1 MRLGSRRARARDG
14 QLVLVSPDLR
24 RALPVDEIA
33 PTLQDALDRWTE
45 VKDALRAADEQ
56 LRSGQ
61 VAGVELAAGD
71 LLAPLPR
78 AYAWI
83 DCGAY
88 SHPMELIAQ
97 LQGTEPP
104 DPARAGRPPF
114 YDGASKFIASG
125 EPLSTLGSDEMDI
138 EAELAFVLADVEL
151 GASDKEAGSAIV
163 GVTVVNDV
171 SLRDVLRQDL
181 AAGMGIY
188 HAKPPCSMAPTIVT
202 LDELGN
208 AWDGEHV
215 HAQMHSWMNSRLIGH
230 PDTGVDIAATVPEL
244 IAQAAR
250 TRPLIAGTVLGTGT
264 VSNRDPGVGTAC
276 IIEQRIRETLAE
288 GFPTTR
294 FLRPG
299 DELVIDLRV
308 GDDSVAGAL
317 HHAIVPDQVTSRGVD
332 ERPAGPRVGPIPAGF
347 H

>member
-1 MRLGSRRARARDG
+1 MRLGSRRAHSRDG
-14 QLVLVSPDLR
+14 QLVLVTPDLR
-24 RALPVDEIA
+24 RALPVKEIA

-45 VKDALRAADEQ
+45 VEDALRAADER
-56 LRSGQ
+56 LRSG
-61 VAGVELAAGD
+61 VAGVELAEGD

-88 SHPMELIAQ
+88 THLIELACRM
-97 LQGTEPP
+97 QGTEPP
-104 DPARAGRPPF
+104 DPARASRPPF
-114 YDGASKFIASG
+114 YDGVSSRFIASG
-125 EPLSTLGSDEMDI
+125 EPLATLGSEEMDI
-138 EAELAFVLADVEL
+138 EAELAFVLADVDL
-151 GASDKEAGSAIV
+151 GASEKEADSAIV

-171 SLRDVLRQDL
+171 SFRDVLRDDL

-202 LDELGN
+202 LDELGD

-215 HAQMHSWMNSRLIGH
+215 HAQMNSWVNRRLIGH

-244 IAQAAR
+244 ITQAAR

-264 VSNRDPGVGTAC
+264 VSNRDPEVGAAC
-276 IIEQRIRETLAE
+276 IIEKRIRESMTR
-288 GFPTTR
+288 GFPETR

-317 HHAIVPDQVTSRGVD
+317 HHTIVPHQVADRGVYD
-332 ERPAGPRVGPIPAGF
+332 RSVGEHNLHPA
-347 H
+347 

>member
-1 MRLGSRRARARDG
+1 MRLGTRRARTRDG
-14 QLVLVSPDLR
+14 QLVLVNADLR

-45 VKDALRAADEQ
+45 VENALRTANEQ
-56 LRSGQ
+56 FRSGK
-61 VAGVELAAGD
+61 VAGVELAPGD

-97 LQGTEPP
+97 LQGAEPP
-104 DPARAGRPPF
+104 DPARASRPPF
-114 YDGASKFIASG
+114 YDGVSSRFVASG

-151 GASDKEAGSAIV
+151 GASAKEAGSAIV

-171 SLRDVLRQDL
+171 SLRDVLRDDL
-181 AAGMGIY
+181 AVGMGIY

-202 LDELGN
+202 LDELGD

-215 HAQMHSWMNSRLIGH
+215 HAQMHSWVNGRLIGH

-264 VSNRDPGVGTAC
+264 VSNRDPEVGAAC
-276 IIEQRIRETLAE
+276 IAEQRIRETLTQ
-288 GFPTTR
+288 GIPTTQ

-299 DELVIDLRV
+299 DQLVIDLRV
-308 GDDSVAGAL
+308 GDRSVAGAL
-317 HHAIVPDQVTSRGVD
+317 HHAIVLPDELVGRGVD
-332 ERPAGPRVGPIPAGF
+332 QTTPVGVHTLHPS
-347 H
+347 

>member
-1 MRLGSRRARARDG
+1 MRLGSRRARSRDG
-14 QLVLVSPDLR
+14 QLVLVTPDLR
-24 RALPVDEIA
+24 RALPVEEIA

-45 VKDALRAADEQ
+45 VEGALQAADER

-88 SHPMELIAQ
+88 TNLIELACY

-104 DPARAGRPPF
+104 DPARASRPPF
-114 YDGASKFIASG
+114 YDGVSSRFIASG
-125 EPLSTLGSDEMDI
+125 EPLATLGSDEMDI

-151 GASDKEAGSAIV
+151 GASPKEAGSAII

-171 SLRDVLRQDL
+171 SLRDVLREDL
-181 AAGMGIY
+181 ASGMGIY

-202 LDELGN
+202 LDELGD
-208 AWDGEHV
+208 AWDGDHV
-215 HAQMHSWMNSRLIGH
+215 HAQMHSWVNHRLIGH
-230 PDTGVDIAATVPEL
+230 PDTGVDIATTVPEL
-244 IAQAAR
+244 ITQAAR
-250 TRPLIAGTVLGTGT
+250 TRPLIAGTILGTGT
-264 VSNRDPGVGTAC
+264 VSNRNPKVGSAC
-276 IIEQRIRETLAE
+276 IIEKRIRETLSLGSPE
-288 GFPTTR
+288 TR

-299 DELVIDLRV
+299 DELLIDLRV

-317 HHAIVPDQVTSRGVD
+317 HHTIALDQVARRDVD
-332 ERPAGPRVGPIPAGF
+332 ERPVGAHSLHPA
-347 H
+347 

>member
-1 MRLGSRRARARDG
+1 MRLGSRRARGRDG

-24 RALPVDEIA
+24 QALPVDEIA
-33 PTLQDALDRWTE
+33 PTVQDALERWTE
-45 VKDALRAADEQ
+45 IEDALRAADER
-56 LRSGQ
+56 LRSGRI
-61 VAGVELAAGD
+61 VGVELAEGD

-88 SHPMELIAQ
+88 PNLMELASRI
-97 LQGTEPP
+97 QGTEPP
-104 DPARAGRPPF
+104 DPARASHPPF
-114 YDGASKFIASG
+114 YDGISSRFIANG
-125 EPLSTLGSDEMDI
+125 EPLPTLGSDELDI

-151 GASDKEAGSAIV
+151 GTSAREAGSAII

-171 SLRDVLRQDL
+171 SLRDVLRDDL

-188 HAKPPCSMAPTIVT
+188 HAKPPCSMAPTLVT
-202 LDELGN
+202 LDELGD

-215 HAQMHSWMNSRLIGH
+215 HAQMHSWVNSRLIGH
-230 PDTGVDIAATVPEL
+230 PDTAVDIAATVPEL

-264 VSNRDPGVGTAC
+264 VSNRNPHVGTAC
-276 IIEQRIRETLAE
+276 IMEQRIRETLAE

-299 DELVIDLRV
+299 DDLVIDLRV
-308 GDDSVAGAL
+308 ADSSVAGAL
-317 HHAIVPDQVTSRGVD
+317 HHTIVPDQVASSGLD
-332 ERPAGPRVGPIPAGF
+332 ERPIGSGPV
-347 H
+347 

>member
-1 MRLGSRRARARDG
+1 MRLGSRRARGRDG

-33 PTLQDALDRWTE
+33 PTLQDALERWTE
-45 VKDALRAADEQ
+45 IEDALRTADER
-56 LRSGQ
+56 LRSGW
-61 VAGVELAAGD
+61 VAGVELAGGD

-78 AYAWI
+78 AYAWV

-88 SHPMELIAQ
+88 TNLIELACQ
-97 LQGTEPP
+97 MQGSEPP
-104 DPARAGRPPF
+104 DPARASHPPF
-114 YDGASKFIASG
+114 YDGVSSRFIASG
-125 EPLSTLGSDEMDI
+125 EPLATLGSDELDI

-151 GASDKEAGSAIV
+151 GTSAKEAGSAII

-171 SLRDVLRQDL
+171 SLRDVLRDDV

-202 LDELGN
+202 LDELGD
-208 AWDGEHV
+208 AWDGERV
-215 HAQMHSWMNSRLIGH
+215 HAHMHSWVNSRLIGY
-230 PDTGVDIAATVPEL
+230 PDTAVDIVATVPEL

-264 VSNRDPGVGTAC
+264 VSNRDPKVGAAC
-276 IIEQRIRETLAE
+276 ILEQRIRETLAD
-288 GFPTTR
+288 GFPMTR

-308 GDDSVAGAL
+308 GERSVAGAL
-317 HHAIVPDQVTSRGVD
+317 HHTIVADHMAGHGVD
-332 ERPAGPRVGPIPAGF
+332 KPPVGVHSA
-347 H
+347 HRS

>member
-14 QLVLVSPDLR
+14 HLVLVSPDLR

-45 VKDALRAADEQ
+45 VEGALRAADER

-61 VAGVELAAGD
+61 VAGVELARGD

-88 SHPMELIAQ
+88 PHLIELACRM
-97 LQGTEPP
+97 QGTEPP
-104 DPARAGRPPF
+104 DPARASRPPF
-114 YDGASKFIASG
+114 YDGVSSQFIASG
-125 EPLSTLGSDEMDI
+125 EPLATLGSDEMDI

-151 GASDKEAGSAIV
+151 GTSAKEAGSAIV

-171 SLRDVLRQDL
+171 SLRDVLRDDL
-181 AAGMGIY
+181 DAGMGIY

-202 LDELGN
+202 LDELGD
-208 AWDGEHV
+208 AWDGDHV
-215 HAQMHSWMNSRLIGH
+215 HAQMNSWVNSRLIGH
-230 PDTGVDIAATVPEL
+230 PDTGADITATVPEL

-264 VSNRDPGVGTAC
+264 VSNRDPEVGTAC
-276 IIEQRIRETLAE
+276 IIEQRIRETLDQ

-294 FLRPG
+294 FLKPG

-308 GDDSVAGAL
+308 GDGSVAGAL
-317 HHAIVPDQVTSRGVD
+317 HHTIVPDQATSRGAD
-332 ERPAGPRVGPIPAGF
+332 E
-347 H
+347 

>member
-14 QLVLVSPDLR
+14 QLVLVSPDLG
-24 RALPVDEIA
+24 RALPVEEIA
-33 PTLQDALDRWTE
+33 PTVQDALDRWTQ
-45 VKDALRAADEQ
+45 VQDALRAADER
-56 LRSGQ
+56 LRSGR
-61 VAGVELAAGD
+61 VAGVELAEGD

-88 SHPMELIAQ
+88 TNLIELACRM
-97 LQGTEPP
+97 QGTEPP
-104 DPARAGRPPF
+104 DPARARHPPF
-114 YDGASKFIASG
+114 YDGVSSRFIASG
-125 EPLSTLGSDEMDI
+125 EPLATLGSDELDI

-151 GASDKEAGSAIV
+151 GTSAKETGSAII
-163 GVTVVNDV
+163 GVTIVNDV
-171 SLRDVLRQDL
+171 SLRDVLRDDL

-202 LDELGN
+202 LDELGD

-215 HAQMHSWMNSRLIGH
+215 HAQMHSWVNNRLIGH
-230 PDTGVDIAATVPEL
+230 PDTAVDIAATIPEL
-244 IAQAAR
+244 IAQAAH

-264 VSNRDPGVGTAC
+264 VSNRNPHVGTAC
-276 IIEQRIRETLAE
+276 LIEQRIRETLAE

-299 DELVIDLRV
+299 DDLLIDLRV
-308 GDDSVAGAL
+308 DDDSVAGAL
-317 HHAIVPDQVTSRGVD
+317 HHTIVPDQVAGCNVD
-332 ERPAGPRVGPIPAGF
+332 ERPVGVQGLHPS
-347 H
+347 

>member
-1 MRLGSRRARARDG
+1 MRLGSRRARGRDG

-24 RALPVDEIA
+24 QALPVDEIA
-33 PTLQDALDRWTE
+33 LTVQDALDRWTE
-45 VKDALRAADEQ
+45 IEDALRAADER
-56 LRSGQ
+56 LRSGRI
-61 VAGVELAAGD
+61 VGVELAEGD

-88 SHPMELIAQ
+88 SNLMELASRI
-97 LQGTEPP
+97 QGTEPP
-104 DPARAGRPPF
+104 DPARASHPPF
-114 YDGASKFIASG
+114 YDGVSSRFIASG
-125 EPLSTLGSDEMDI
+125 EPLPTLGSDELDI

-151 GASDKEAGSAIV
+151 CTSAKEAGSAII

-171 SLRDVLRQDL
+171 SLRDVLRDDL

-202 LDELGN
+202 LDELGD

-215 HAQMHSWMNSRLIGH
+215 HAQMYSWVNKRLVGR

-264 VSNRDPGVGTAC
+264 VSNRDPEVGAAC

-288 GFPTTR
+288 GFPMTR

-299 DELVIDLRV
+299 DDLVIDLRV
-308 GDDSVAGAL
+308 DDSSVAGAL
-317 HHAIVPDQVTSRGVD
+317 HHTIVPDPVAGRSVA
-332 ERPAGPRVGPIPAGF
+332 ERPVGVPSLHPS
-347 H
+347 

>member
-14 QLVLVSPDLR
+14 HLVLVSPDLR

-45 VKDALRAADEQ
+45 VEGALRAADEL

-61 VAGVELAAGD
+61 VAGVELAKGD

-88 SHPMELIAQ
+88 PHLIELACRM
-97 LQGTEPP
+97 QGTEPP
-104 DPARAGRPPF
+104 DPARASRPPF
-114 YDGASKFIASG
+114 YDGVSSRFIASG
-125 EPLSTLGSDEMDI
+125 EPLATLGSDEMDI

-151 GASDKEAGSAIV
+151 GASVKEAGSAIV

-171 SLRDVLRQDL
+171 SLRDVLRDDL
-181 AAGMGIY
+181 DAGMGIY

-202 LDELGN
+202 LDELGD

-215 HAQMHSWMNSRLIGH
+215 HAQMNSWVNSRLIGH
-230 PDTGVDIAATVPEL
+230 PDTGVDITATVPEL

-264 VSNRDPGVGTAC
+264 VSNRDPEVGTAC
-276 IIEQRIRETLAE
+276 IIEQRIRETLDQ

-294 FLRPG
+294 FLKPG

-308 GDDSVAGAL
+308 GDGSVAGAL
-317 HHAIVPDQVTSRGVD
+317 HHAIVPDQATGRGAV
-332 ERPAGPRVGPIPAGF
+332 E
-347 H
+347 

>member
-14 QLVLVSPDLR
+14 HLVLVSPDLR

-45 VKDALRAADEQ
+45 VEGALRAADER

-61 VAGVELAAGD
+61 VAGVELARGD

-88 SHPMELIAQ
+88 PHLIELACRM
-97 LQGTEPP
+97 QGTEPP
-104 DPARAGRPPF
+104 DPARASRPPF
-114 YDGASKFIASG
+114 YDGVSSRFIASG
-125 EPLSTLGSDEMDI
+125 EPLATLGSDEMDI

-151 GASDKEAGSAIV
+151 GTPAKEAGSAIV

-171 SLRDVLRQDL
+171 SLRDVLRDDL
-181 AAGMGIY
+181 DAGMGIY

-202 LDELGN
+202 LDELGD
-208 AWDGEHV
+208 AWDGDHV
-215 HAQMHSWMNSRLIGH
+215 HAQMNSWVNSRLIGH
-230 PDTGVDIAATVPEL
+230 PDTGTDITATVPEL

-250 TRPLIAGTVLGTGT
+250 TRSLIAGTVLGTGT
-264 VSNRDPGVGTAC
+264 VSNRDPEVGTAC
-276 IIEQRIRETLAE
+276 IIEQRIRETLDQ

-294 FLRPG
+294 FLKPG

-308 GDDSVAGAL
+308 GDGSVAGAL
-317 HHAIVPDQVTSRGVD
+317 YHTIVPDQATSRGAD
-332 ERPAGPRVGPIPAGF
+332 E
-347 H
+347 

>member
-24 RALPVDEIA
+24 RALPVEEIA
-33 PTLQDALDRWTE
+33 PTVQDALDRWTQVE
-45 VKDALRAADEQ
+45 DALRAADER

-61 VAGVELAAGD
+61 VAGVELAEGD

-88 SHPMELIAQ
+88 PYPMELIAQ

-114 YDGASKFIASG
+114 YDGVSSLFIASG

-151 GASDKEAGSAIV
+151 GASAKEAGCAIV
-163 GVTVVNDV
+163 GIAVVNDV
-171 SLRDVLRQDL
+171 SLRDVLRDDL
-181 AAGMGIY
+181 AAGIGIY
-188 HAKPPCSMAPTIVT
+188 HAKPPCGMAPTIVT
-202 LDELGN
+202 LDELGE
-208 AWDGEHV
+208 AWDGEYV
-215 HAQMHSWMNSRLIGH
+215 HAQMHSWVNNRLIGH
-230 PDTGVDIAATVPEL
+230 PDTGVDITATVPEL

-264 VSNRDPGVGTAC
+264 VSNRDPEVGTAC

-308 GDDSVAGAL
+308 GDSSVTGAL
-317 HHAIVPDQVTSRGVD
+317 HHTIVPHQVTGPGVD
-332 ERPAGPRVGPIPAGF
+332 SAAGPIPAGI